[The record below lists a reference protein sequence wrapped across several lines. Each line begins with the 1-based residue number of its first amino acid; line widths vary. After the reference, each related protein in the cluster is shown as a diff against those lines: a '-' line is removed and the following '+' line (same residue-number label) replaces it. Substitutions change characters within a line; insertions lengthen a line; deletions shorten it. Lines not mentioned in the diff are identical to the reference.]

1 MRTTPLS
8 TRVSFNTDHQK
19 LLKKP
24 DRLHKTTQTSHL
36 DIKCHQAMEAKKLL
50 LRAVSVVSV
59 YSRLYSPEADN
70 VCYRLGNGTRLVRAL
85 L

>member
-1 MRTTPLS
+1 
-8 TRVSFNTDHQK
+8 
-19 LLKKP
+19 
-24 DRLHKTTQTSHL
+24 
-36 DIKCHQAMEAKKLL
+36 MEAKKLL

-59 YSRLYSPEADN
+59 YSRLYSPEAD